1 MDKNIDFSNQM
12 ELEHILGDIDLN
24 EDAPVEEP
32 ARQYYFI
39 AKARKYITEIS
50 AKLGRPL
57 FSHVETFGCQM
68 NARASQNLAGPLLD
82 LAYIEPADHHADFV
96 IYNTS
101 PAL

>member
-68 NARASQNLAGPLLD
+68 NAVSA
-82 LAYIEPADHHADFV
+82 I
-96 IYNTS
+96 
-101 PAL
+101 

>member
-39 AKARKYITEIS
+39 AKARKYITEI
-50 AKLGRPL
+50 RQT
-57 FSHVETFGCQM
+57 TFLSCRNLWLSDECQG
-68 NARASQNLAGPLLD
+68 L
-82 LAYIEPADHHADFV
+82 
-96 IYNTS
+96 
-101 PAL
+101 

>member
-39 AKARKYITEIS
+39 AKAQKFPRS
-50 AKLGRPL
+50 
-57 FSHVETFGCQM
+57 
-68 NARASQNLAGPLLD
+68 
-82 LAYIEPADHHADFV
+82 
-96 IYNTS
+96 
-101 PAL
+101 

>member
-57 FSHVETFGCQM
+57 FSHVETFGCP
-68 NARASQNLAGPLLD
+68 RAMAPPFGFTFSIGISNVL
-82 LAYIEPADHHADFV
+82 IHA
-96 IYNTS
+96 S
-101 PAL
+101 A